1 MVLAMQYL
9 PQFYNFCFQSTVM
22 EVVEGLNSGS
32 TVLSSKKF
40 YLDLSSAYFITLIL
54 LEKSKLQFSLE
65 RFLEL

>member
-1 MVLAMQYL
+1 
-9 PQFYNFCFQSTVM
+9 M